1 MNNVVCLKDL
11 ADLQNIM
18 SEMFI
23 DENNAYDILNSLE
36 KEDLRETMNELM
48 DIFIHENL
56 LLMSNPNFN
65 DFLEEYVISSS
76 YKFLVY
82 SELFTKETMEDDLI
96 DILHDIYEEAFSIY
110 FKNII
115 PKRCCGPTFI
125 RNKNMN
131 IEKMEKKI
139 DLIKNK
145 PQPAQKTS
153 EWYEFR
159 HNILT
164 ASNIWKALKSD
175 STKNQLIY
183 EKCSPLNVEKYN
195 SVNMGSTL
203 HHGNKYEDVSI
214 MFYEKTYNTT
224 VEDFGCIQHD
234 TYNFIGAS
242 PDGINVDRTSPLFG
256 RMLEIKNIVNRE
268 INGNPKEEYWIQMQV
283 QMETCNLNECDFL
296 ETRFYEYETE
306 EDFEED
312 GNFQQ
317 SSNDKLKGIMICFMI
332 NGFPKYEYSPLGL
345 SREDHELWKEK
356 IMEKHS
362 DHTWLKNIYW
372 RLEEQSCVLVLR
384 NKEWFNKAVLH
395 MSDLWD
401 IVKKERISGYDH
413 RRPKKVV
420 KKAQIKEITTTVSK
434 CLIEIDTSDITLD
447 QDNNFEDKLEDETH
461 KN

>member
-1 MNNVVCLKDL
+1 MVLTTPF
-11 ADLQNIM
+11 Q
-18 SEMFI
+18 
-23 DENNAYDILNSLE
+23 
-36 KEDLRETMNELM
+36 
-48 DIFIHENL
+48 
-56 LLMSNPNFN
+56 
-65 DFLEEYVISSS
+65 
-76 YKFLVY
+76 
-82 SELFTKETMEDDLI
+82 
-96 DILHDIYEEAFSIY
+96 
-110 FKNII
+110 
-115 PKRCCGPTFI
+115 
-125 RNKNMN
+125 
-131 IEKMEKKI
+131 KKI
-139 DLIKNK
+139 EYLQHI
-145 PQPAQKTS
+145 PQPEQRTP

-159 HNILT
+159 YNHLT
-164 ASNIWKALKSD
+164 ASNIWKTFLTE
-175 STKNQLIY
+175 STRNQLIFEKCQPLNMDKYSGPSASSLESPLHWGQKYEPLSVMLY
-183 EKCSPLNVEKYN
+183 EKIY
-195 SVNMGSTL
+195 ST
-203 HHGNKYEDVSI
+203 KVS
-214 MFYEKTYNTT
+214 
-224 VEDFGCIQHD
+224 DFGCLPHP
-234 TYNFIGAS
+234 TLSCLAAS
-242 PDGINVDRTSPLFG
+242 PDGINTLETSNRYG
-256 RMLEIKNIVNRE
+256 RMLEIKNIYNRD
-268 INGNPKEEYWIQMQV
+268 ITGIPKLEYWVQMQV
-283 QMETCNLNECDFL
+283 QMEVCDLNECDFL